1 MFIRTIAAIFEKIIF
16 PSFIKVYDD
25 NRFSLPLHSSI
36 IGNKNKRLHLAQ
48 ISFANEVTMIFFLIP
63 LQEEKASQLFVPP
76 PFRVQRKRVRKRAL
90 HPNVLNTFYYLEAI
104 VTWKFSIF
112 SLPALLCC
120 VFKCSCVF
128 KRNLITQSL
137 PDQRQR

>member
-1 MFIRTIAAIFEKIIF
+1 M
-16 PSFIKVYDD
+16 
-25 NRFSLPLHSSI
+25 
-36 IGNKNKRLHLAQ
+36 AQ
-48 ISFANEVTMIFFLIP
+48 ISFANEVTRIFFLIP

-76 PFRVQRKRVRKRAL
+76 SFRVQRKRARKRGL

-112 SLPALLCC
+112 SLPALYCC

-137 PDQRQR
+137 PDQRQRYRSLCKRVHCSLMRRLKYFKWLANWKSVSYIL